1 MPALGSVFLAGS
13 KKEDTEI
20 FFSFSSFVYPA
31 TIYRYDFESGKP
43 ELFFQPD
50 LDIEGQDYEVKQV
63 FYPSKD
69 GTLVSMFI
77 VHHQDVILDGKNP
90 TYLYGYGGFNIN
102 ITPVFSSSHLLFL
115 EKGGVLAMPNLRGG
129 GEYGEAWH
137 EAGMLFQKQN
147 VFDDFIAAAEYLIA
161 EQYTAPAHLA
171 IAGGSNGGLLVGAC
185 VNQRPELFAVAFAAV
200 GVMDMLR
207 YHKFTVGWGWV
218 PEYGSSEESENM
230 FKYLL
235 GYSPLHNIRKGLPYP
250 SIMVATADHDDRV
263 VPAHSFK
270 YAATLQ
276 ANSSSQ
282 RPHLIRIDTDA
293 GHGAGKPT
301 EKIIEEITD
310 RWAFMLWETRGA

>member
-1 MPALGSVFLAGS
+1 VNYLQKATNHLLQFEFSGKKEKEISMPALGSVFLAGS

-185 VNQRPELFAVAFAAV
+185 VNQRPELFAVA
-200 GVMDMLR
+200 L
-207 YHKFTVGWGWV
+207 
-218 PEYGSSEESENM
+218 SSLN
-230 FKYLL
+230 F
-235 GYSPLHNIRKGLPYP
+235 
-250 SIMVATADHDDRV
+250 
-263 VPAHSFK
+263 F
-270 YAATLQ
+270 
-276 ANSSSQ
+276 
-282 RPHLIRIDTDA
+282 
-293 GHGAGKPT
+293 
-301 EKIIEEITD
+301 
-310 RWAFMLWETRGA
+310 